1 MHGCAAARVVE
12 FDAARGT
19 GTVAT
24 DDGRELPFHSTRITD
39 GTRAI
44 EVGARVVVETGPGAL
59 PGTWEATA
67 VVKVG

>member
-1 MHGCAAARVVE
+1 MRGCVAARVVE
-12 FDAARGT
+12 FDAGRGT

-24 DDGRELPFHSTRITD
+24 DDGRELHFHSTRITD
-39 GTRAI
+39 GTRSV
-44 EVGARVVVETGPGAL
+44 EVGARVAVEIGPGAG

>member
-1 MHGCAAARVVE
+1 MARCVAARVRD

-19 GTVAT
+19 GTVVT
-24 DDGRELPFHSTRITD
+24 DDGRELMFHSTRISD
-39 GTRAI
+39 GTRSI
-44 EVGARVVVETGPGAL
+44 EPGARVAVDVGPGAL

>member
-1 MHGCAAARVVE
+1 MPGCIGARVVG
-12 FDAARGT
+12 FDPARGT

-24 DDGRELPFHSTRITD
+24 DDGRELHFHSTRITD
-39 GTRAI
+39 GTRSI
-44 EVGARVVVETGPGAL
+44 EVGARVVIDAGPGVL